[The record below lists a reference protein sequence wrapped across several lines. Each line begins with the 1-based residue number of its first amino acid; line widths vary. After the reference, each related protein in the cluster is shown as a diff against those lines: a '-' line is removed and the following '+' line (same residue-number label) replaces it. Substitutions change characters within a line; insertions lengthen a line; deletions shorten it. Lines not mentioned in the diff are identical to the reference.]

1 MPLVTVAPP
10 SREAPVPARLAEF
23 IREAELRINR
33 YLDDLPGVPTVAF
46 VPSDF
51 AAAYSALA
59 HIHEYQLAPGRCF
72 LEWGAGFGV
81 VASLA
86 SSLGLDAHGIEIDA
100 TLVAHSRALAADF
113 NLAPNLVEGS
123 FVPAGGD
130 RYTEDSH
137 SEHAWLA
144 SGGPDG
150 YDAIGLEPD
159 DFDIIY
165 AYPWPG
171 EETIV
176 ERLFDRYA
184 ASGALLV
191 TYRGRE
197 GVIIHRKKPTRGA
210 LRR

>member
-1 MPLVTVAPP
+1 MPLIEVAPP
-10 SREAPVPARLAEF
+10 KSDAPIPARLAEF
-23 IREAELRINR
+23 IREAEQRITR
-33 YLDDLPGVPTVAF
+33 YIDDLPGAPAVAF

-51 AAAYSALA
+51 AAAYSALV
-59 HIHEYQLAPGRCF
+59 HINEYQLAPGSCF
-72 LEWGAGFGV
+72 LEWGAGYGV

-86 SSLGLDAHGIEIDA
+86 HAIGLDAHGIEIDA
-100 TLVAHSRALAADF
+100 TLVANSRELASDF
-113 NLAPNLVEGS
+113 DLSPNLVEGS

-130 RYTEDSH
+130 RYTESF

-171 EETIV
+171 EESIV
-176 ERLFDRYA
+176 ERLFDRYGA
-184 ASGALLV
+184 AGALLV
-191 TYRGRE
+191 TYRGLE
-197 GVIIHRKKPTRGA
+197 GVRIQRKKPIRGA